1 MNQGE
6 WEALTRTRLGSPSIS
21 DFPSA
26 LVTEAVSG
34 ALREYGRYIGPRA
47 LTELASVK
55 DKPNYPVPTGTVLV
69 LDVFWNL
76 GGSPTVNPFDLEW
89 LLVQGLQPS
98 PGVGFDLVE
107 TPSLLVAF
115 YQKLESLK
123 RRFEGRWEV
132 TPGPTGSGQEFWLE
146 PPPTTTGDKI
156 WVLYRKAITVDQVP
170 ARDEETFLSACLW
183 KAYDMRGNRL
193 SVVTST
199 SVGGGS
205 VTFGGEIF
213 NKKAEAARKEFMARM
228 PQMPTIVR

>member
-6 WEALTRTRLGSPSIS
+6 WEALTRTRLGSPSTS
-21 DFPSA
+21 DFPA
-26 LVTEAVSG
+26 ELVAEAVLG

-55 DKPNYPVPTGTVLV
+55 DQPNYPVPAGAVLV
-69 LDVFWNL
+69 IDVFWNL
-76 GGSPTVNPFDLEW
+76 GGGPAIDLFDPEW
-89 LLVQGLQPS
+89 LLVQGLQLS

-107 TPSLLVAF
+107 NPSLLVAF
-115 YQKLESLK
+115 YQKLEGLH
-123 RRFEGRWEV
+123 RRFEGRWEA
-132 TPGPTGSGQEFWLE
+132 TPGPTGSGQELWLE
-146 PPPTTTGDKI
+146 PPPTTTDDKI
-156 WVLYRKAITVDQVP
+156 WVLYRKALTVGQVP

-205 VTFGGEIF
+205 VNFGGEIF

-228 PQMPTIVR
+228 PPVPTIVR